1 MNGIFTVMTQ
11 NGSASAFHALES
23 TAARARILI
32 VDDEP
37 MNVTLLERLFVR
49 EYEVFTATSGRA
61 ALEQLSKKVFDCLL
75 LDIMMPGL
83 SGLHVLEA
91 LRKDPVTADLPVIL
105 VSALADR
112 HDVVRGLKLGANDY
126 VTKPI
131 EMDVLSARVQTQVT
145 LKVLQ
150 DQRKMAIAQLERAQE
165 LKDQLLRIASHDL
178 KSPLANIGMIR
189 YLLRDAVADNPTAL
203 EYVDM
208 LDNTSEHMLTVIRD
222 FLDTA
227 AIQSGELDLVPGMIP
242 VSDLVYE
249 VCEQYRLPALRKNIQ
264 LDFSNVSG
272 EVYADRMRA
281 AQALDNLISNAI
293 KYSPVDS
300 LVTVSSHVVDDMVR
314 ILVSD
319 SGPGIADEEL
329 PRLFTQ
335 FGRLSSRPTGGESST
350 GLGLWIVKH
359 LVTIQGGQVGV
370 TTEPG
375 RGSVFWMELPV
386 TTVEAVQ
393 ER

>member
-1 MNGIFTVMTQ
+1 MTQ
-11 NGSASAFHALES
+11 NGSAPAKKVLDAVNK
-23 TAARARILI
+23 RPRILI

-49 EYEVFTATSGRA
+49 EYEVVTATSGRA
-61 ALEQLSKKVFDCLL
+61 ALDLLSKKVFDCLL
-75 LDIMMPGL
+75 LDIMMPGV
-83 SGLHVLEA
+83 SGLHVLEQ
-91 LRKDPVTADLPVIL
+91 LRNDPTTADLPVIL

-150 DQRKMAIAQLERAQE
+150 DQRKLAIAELERAQE

-189 YLLRDAVADNPTAL
+189 YLLRDAVADNPIAL

-227 AIQSGELDLVPGMIP
+227 AIQSGELDLVPSIIP

-264 LDFSNVSG
+264 LDCSNVPG
-272 EVYADRMRA
+272 DVYADRVRS
-281 AQALDNLISNAI
+281 AQALDNLVSNAI
-293 KYSPVDS
+293 KYSPMDS
-300 LVTVSSHVVDDMVR
+300 VVTVSSQPVDDMVR
-314 ILVSD
+314 ILVHD
-319 SGPGIADEEL
+319 AGPGIVDEEL

-335 FGRLSSRPTGGESST
+335 FGRLSTRPTGGESST

-370 TTEPG
+370 MTEPG
-375 RGSVFWMELPV
+375 RGSSFWLELP
-386 TTVEAVQ
+386 TTPVPEVVR
-393 ER
+393 ES